1 MADGGGHGAAE
12 CGGRSGRRPTSP
24 SCLFRRSWRRRRVE
38 KEELQRRQE
47 RGAAAGGKEERKQ
60 AAASPTSEEQGRC
73 LPISIPKN
81 ENADDD
87 GTELS
92 CLICLIGSAA

>member
-1 MADGGGHGAAE
+1 MVWW
-12 CGGRSGRRPTSP
+12 
-24 SCLFRRSWRRRRVE
+24 SCFGCSLSI
-38 KEELQRRQE
+38 
-47 RGAAAGGKEERKQ
+47 AAGGKVRLPAPLPDWPQHSARKQ